1 LYRPSG
7 GAGAGRFDSLA
18 DGPGLDN
25 NWSVASAK
33 ETTVLIVDSQ
43 PRETAVLQK
52 QLGFAGFKT
61 EIAITGEG
69 AIKILEEHP
78 PDVVLL
84 EASLSDIDSL
94 EVVAFIRNASRISR
108 VPVLAMSA
116 FPHMKGRCLQG
127 GCDDFVQKPIKILD
141 LAARIRK
148 SLRYRASKM

>member
-1 LYRPSG
+1 VLPT
-7 GAGAGRFDSLA
+7 AGINQARSVEPLA
-18 DGPGLDN
+18 DGSGLDN
-25 NWSVASAK
+25 NWSVASDK
-33 ETTVLIVDSQ
+33 ERTVLIVDSQ
-43 PRETAVLQK
+43 PRETAALQR

-69 AIKILEEHP
+69 AIQILEEHP

-108 VPVLAMSA
+108 IPVVAMSA

-148 SLRYRASKM
+148 SLRCRASKM